1 MKKRLTI
8 LSLVFTILLTL
19 FCACGRQP
27 VQQMTATGAEGRQSE
42 DPKGTTSMT
51 GKAESTTA
59 PPDGDGK
66 SGSSVAHSEIS
77 TGSANE
83 EPRSENPS
91 SASKRETDS
100 EEAPVQIQWGE
111 KIVPE
116 LNHYEEFVADE
127 GEYAVPVLFTASRTV
142 TNFELM
148 RLTVSEVYDDGT
160 VFYATSPIHFMECL
174 TSDCPLVVYIVFPG
188 DTPAYGISYVDES
201 DVTHRFAIEI
211 SGEDGSILLRE
222 SDSNTFGLSCGGDTK
237 KLKAHT

>member
-1 MKKRLTI
+1 
-8 LSLVFTILLTL
+8 
-19 FCACGRQP
+19 
-27 VQQMTATGAEGRQSE
+27 MTATGAEGRQSE
-42 DPKGTTSMT
+42 APKATTPMI
-51 GKAESTTA
+51 GKPESTT
-59 PPDGDGK
+59 PPDGERK

-91 SASKRETDS
+91 SASERETDT
-100 EEAPVQIQWGE
+100 EEVPVQIQWGE

-116 LNHYEEFVADE
+116 LDNYEEFVVDE